1 MGRYRV
7 KTKGFNEKKKIKSSD
22 WRNYF
27 LGGGFKYFFYVHPYL
42 GEWSNLT
49 NIFQMGWNH
58 RLVSFFQTVDGRN
71 PAPVSMIDIPLFAGF
86 YTLIF
91 FHQQYNDPSI
101 LFFFRSSKWVLDWYF
116 TNYWRLFFA
125 LNMMTCHRTVS
136 PMLARWDGTWW
147 AESVAEE
154 APGAGQ
160 KAEKV
165 GHTDKM
171 WVGGGSE

>member
-7 KTKGFNEKKKIKSSD
+7 KTNGIQEAWQQDPRAQIEEIISYRWWFQKIICSS
-22 WRNYF
+22 RT
-27 LGGGFKYFFYVHPYL
+27 L
-42 GEWSNLT
+42 GEWSNFT
-49 NIFQMGWNH
+49 RIFFQMGWNH

-71 PAPVSMIDIPLFAGF
+71 PASVSMIDISLFAGF

-91 FHQQYNDPSI
+91 FHQQYHDPSI
-101 LFFFRSSKWVLDWYF
+101 LFSFRSSKWILDWYF

-136 PMLARWDGTWW
+136 PMLARWDGTWG

-165 GHTDKM
+165 GHTA
-171 WVGGGSE
+171 